1 MDNQTLQQITGEI
14 ATLVTIL
21 SPLALAL
28 FGAYKAQLHKYV
40 QAKIDTIQDDNLR
53 KVATDTLDRVDKIA
67 TNVITNIDVNI
78 KPAIIEDIK
87 KGSMTR
93 DDLVNLKSIA
103 KDNILKQ
110 MTKDSRIALG
120 DTVGDMNSY
129 LETLI
134 EAKLAEL
141 KIDTTSPV
149 SKTEITMPTKEEIDN
164 DSLRNQLSQAQAQL
178 QQVQA
183 DKDSISQQL
192 SQFQEA
198 KRQAD
203 LSWQEMSNQV
213 SALTSEKQQLETDKQ
228 VLQSKLDS
236 ITQVVQPV
244 ATQSVIDNNVQ
255 AQADVNGITTNTVQ

>member
-21 SPLALAL
+21 SPLALAF
-28 FGAYKAQLHKYV
+28 FGAYKANIHKYF
-40 QAKIDTIQDDNLR
+40 QAKIDTIDDDRLR

-67 TNVITNIDVNI
+67 TNVITNIDVNM

-149 SKTEITMPTKEEIDN
+149 SKTEINMPTKEELDAID
-164 DSLRNQLSQAQAQL
+164 L
-178 QQVQA
+178 QNKLTQVQA
-183 DKDSISQQL
+183 DKDNLTQQL
-192 SQFQEA
+192 SQVSNDKVNVE
-198 KRQAD
+198 QANSQ
-203 LSWQEMSNQV
+203 LSQQNAQLTNQV
-213 SALTSEKQQLETDKQ
+213 QDLQTQIQQLSNDKQ
-228 VLQSKLDS
+228 IVQSKLDS
-236 ITQVVQPV
+236 ITATLNQPV
-244 ATQSVIDNNVQ
+244 VT
-255 AQADVNGITTNTVQ
+255 AQADTSGITTNTIQ